1 MTGIRAFMTNKMKVD
16 LRACGFTEEQL
27 AELTPQ
33 EGEEILAA
41 AAVIAP
47 DKDEVRKFVEIIVA
61 QARAATK
68 HLKEPG
74 LLQVSLLHPLSED
87 MGPFYRYALNN
98 PKLVEQMT
106 REIVSASQ
114 DGHNVYIEGRT
125 VRRGLRGKQR
135 GEAADTIAVFALVVD
150 SDADKNEA
158 WTPTVPV
165 SLGVETSPGNEH
177 SWLFWEHALDF
188 KTGYELGTRLRSAT
202 KTDKP
207 TGNICQPYRIAG
219 TVNYPNDKKR
229 TRGRASCW
237 THILGFD
244 PKVLWTVEQFE
255 QAFPKSNSS
264 KTPASGADPQAST
277 ERIAAALAVIP
288 HNDNDPHSADY
299 WKEIGHTPGRSYMIQ
314 IGLAVKA
321 ASGGSAEG
329 LELFDKWRQGAPDYN
344 ADMTKKKW
352 DGFHPTK
359 IGFGTLKFYADKA
372 KPGWDKNAIDAE
384 VERLAKLS
392 DANYDRERKIAAGKL
407 GLRVGTLD
415 KLRTKARKA
424 HAQAQAPTAV
434 PTGRGGLEDDVALAF
449 SAKYATD
456 ARYVHKWGTW
466 LFWNGVRWKPE
477 ETLISFH
484 LARELCRVA
493 ENAEHKTV
501 AAVVG
506 LARTDRRQ
514 AAVTS
519 QWDANPWLLGT
530 PKGTI
535 DLRTG
540 KLSPAKP
547 DDYITKI
554 TSVAPS
560 DEPPRDGCP
569 LWLTFLNR
577 VTNGDEALQDYLQRV
592 CGYCLT
598 GDTTEDALFF
608 HYGKGGNGK
617 TVFLET
623 ITGILNDYHE
633 AADMEL
639 FVVTHSE
646 KHPTDLASLRG
657 ARMVTAV
664 ETEEGKRWAEAK
676 LKQMTGG
683 DPIKARFMRQDFF
696 TYIPQFKLQFAGN
709 HKPAI
714 RNVDIAISRRIHL
727 IPWLVTIPKNERNK
741 KLSDDLKS
749 EWPGILH
756 WMIEGC
762 LAWQKDGLRPPKA
775 VNSATQEYLDSEDA
789 MQNFFNDC
797 CVIAKNEYDTFEHIW
812 DGYVDWCEDC
822 REYIGTKKAFGQKL
836 KDKGFQL
843 KRAAGKRK
851 EYTYIGIRCVRENR
865 KKLLEDAKQSTERL
879 KTKVEEQKLRHAAKR
894 KSDDLPYPGPV
905 VNVPDQEPDQLDE
918 HGAPHIAPPR
928 PNGPPLAQGPARDFA
943 QQYLDRAVAEHNAN
957 STGDVNSKKLDAWL
971 RERLRTEVP
980 VGLVEAAFEQVM
992 KLVFAT

>member
-1 MTGIRAFMTNKMKVD
+1 MLDGSGNAGIRAFMTQAMKND

-33 EGEEILAA
+33 EGDEILAVA
-41 AAVIAP
+41 NTV
-47 DKDEVRKFVEIIVA
+47 DSNEVRKFIEIIVA
-61 QARAATK
+61 QALTATK
-68 HLKEPG
+68 DLKEPG
-74 LLQVSLLHPLSED
+74 VLQITLIHPLSED
-87 MGPFYRYALNN
+87 VETIYRYALNL
-98 PKLVEQMT
+98 PKLVERMT
-106 REIVSASQ
+106 AEAVSASEA
-114 DGHNVYIEGRT
+114 GLNVYIEGRT
-125 VRRGLRGKQR
+125 VRRGLRAKQR
-135 GEAADTIAVFALVVD
+135 GEAKDTVAVFALVVD

-158 WTPTVPV
+158 WTPNVPV
-165 SLGVETSPGNEH
+165 SLGVVTSPGNEH
-177 SWLFWEHALDF
+177 SWLFWERALDPN
-188 KTGYELGTRLRSAT
+188 TGQEFGTRLRAAT

-207 TGNICQPYRIAG
+207 TGNITQPYRIAG
-219 TVNYPNDKKR
+219 TVNYPNNKKKQ
-229 TRGRASCW
+229 RGRVNVS
-237 THILGFD
+237 TRMLGFD

-255 QAFPKSNSS
+255 QAFPKSSGS
-264 KTPASGADPQAST
+264 KTPASSADPQAST

-288 HNDNDPHSADY
+288 HNDKDPHEADY
-299 WKEIGHTPGRSYMIQ
+299 WKQIAHTPGRSYMIQ

-321 ASGGSAEG
+321 ASGGSVEG
-329 LELFDKWRQGAPDYN
+329 FELFDKWRQGAPDYN

-372 KPGWDKNAIDAE
+372 KPGWDKNVIDAE

-392 DANYDRERKIAAGKL
+392 DANYDRERKVVAGKL

-424 HAQAQAPTAV
+424 HAQAQAPTGV

-449 SAKYATD
+449 SAKYATN

-466 LFWNGVRWKPE
+466 LIWNGVRWKPE
-477 ETLISFH
+477 ETLIAFH

-519 QWDANPWLLGT
+519 QWDVNSWLLGT

-540 KLSPAKP
+540 KLSAAKA

-554 TSVAPS
+554 TSVAPTEKV
-560 DEPPRDGCP
+560 DCP
-569 LWLTFLNR
+569 LWLKFLNR
-577 VTNGDEALQDYLQRV
+577 VMAGDQEMIDYLQRV

-617 TVFLET
+617 SVFLET
-623 ITGILNDYHE
+623 IAGILNDYHE

-657 ARMVTAV
+657 ARLVTAV
-664 ETEEGKRWAEAK
+664 ETEEGRRWAEAK
-676 LKQMTGG
+676 LKRMTGG
-683 DPIKARFMRQDFF
+683 EPIKARFMRQDFF
-696 TYIPQFKLQFAGN
+696 TYIPQYKLQFVGN

-714 RNVDIAISRRIHL
+714 RNVDEAIRRRFHL
-727 IPWLVTIPKNERNK
+727 VPWLVTIPKDERNK
-741 KLSDDLKS
+741 KLSDDLKA
-749 EWPGILH
+749 EWPGILQ
-756 WMIEGC
+756 WMIDGC
-762 LAWQKDGLRPPKA
+762 LAWQKQGLKPPKA
-775 VNSATQEYLDSEDA
+775 VNSATQEYLDSQDTV
-789 MQNFFNDC
+789 QNFFDDC
-797 CVIAKNEYDTFEHIW
+797 CVIAKNESDAFEHIW

-822 REYIGTKKAFGQKL
+822 REYVGTKKAFGQKL
-836 KDKGFQL
+836 KDKGF
-843 KRAAGKRK
+843 KAKGGKER
-851 EYTYIGIRCVRENR
+851 TYIGIRCVRENR

-879 KTKVEEQKLRHAAKR
+879 KAKVEEQKLRQAAKT
-894 KSDDLPYPGPV
+894 KY
-905 VNVPDQEPDQLDE
+905 QEPDQFDE
-918 HGAPHIAPPR
+918 HSAPQATKPTTPQATK
-928 PNGPPLAQGPARDFA
+928 PTTPPLTSGHVRELHRRSLDWIAAREA
-943 QQYLDRAVAEHNAN
+943 NGLEVSTAALEAE
-957 STGDVNSKKLDAWL
+957 
-971 RERLRTEVP
+971 LRTILRQE
-980 VGLVEAAFEQVM
+980 LATNEVEAAVAQVM
-992 KLVFAT
+992 DRVLAV